1 MTSPTLPD
9 DEIILIG
16 AGSRI
21 VTDSSRSERNIS
33 SMKIKGSILFIML
46 LVLDQLTKYQA
57 LTGLKGKPPIVLVP
71 GILELTYVE
80 NRGAAFGILQNKMVF
95 FFLMTAIIL
104 AGILWVLR
112 RLTGKRRFRP
122 LKVTL
127 IVLASGAVGNLIDR
141 IIRTY
146 VVDFIYFK
154 PIDFPVFNVA
164 DIYVTVSAAVLV
176 LLLLFYYKDHE
187 LEAILGRE
195 RK

>member
-1 MTSPTLPD
+1 
-9 DEIILIG
+9 
-16 AGSRI
+16 
-21 VTDSSRSERNIS
+21 
-33 SMKIKGSILFIML
+33 MKIKGSILFIIL

-57 LTGLKGKPPIVLVP
+57 LTGLRGKPPIVLVP

-112 RLTGKRRFRP
+112 RLPGERRFRP
-122 LKVTL
+122 LKVTFV
-127 IVLASGAVGNLIDR
+127 VLASGAVGNLIDR

-154 PIDFPVFNVA
+154 PINFPVFNVA

-176 LLLLFYYKDHE
+176 LLFLFYYKDHE
-187 LEAILGRE
+187 LETVLGRE